1 MMVSGLNAAIQGI
14 EWNRWQFAAQAE
26 KISRAGLDDSPPDN
40 LPKTFIDLKEA
51 QRGLEAN
58 FAVLRAADEMVGTLI
73 DILA

>member
-1 MMVSGLNAAIQGI
+1 MTH
-14 EWNRWQFAAQAE
+14 
-26 KISRAGLDDSPPDN
+26 PPDN
-40 LPKTFIDLKEA
+40 LPKTFVDLKEA